1 MNRGLVASASQ
12 LLTTTVTLLPDTH
25 GGTALVVSGS
35 GSELPVRWGWGWG
48 TQAQSLVRD

>member
-12 LLTTTVTLLPDTH
+12 LLTITVTLLPNARR
-25 GGTALVVSGS
+25 GTALVVSGS
-35 GSELPVRWGWGWG
+35 GSELPVQWGWERG